1 MFLCEQGSGG
11 VVQFPKEFLKK
22 AYELV
27 RKNGGV
33 CISDEVLICLFI
45 DCLRNNFHCMLNI
58 L

>member
-1 MFLCEQGSGG
+1 MFLFEQGVGG

-33 CISDEVLICLFI
+33 CIADEVFICFCHVYWLF
-45 DCLRNNFHCMLNI
+45 NK
-58 L
+58 